1 MVTSG
6 ILVSITTREPRD
18 IYYITFCPLSHL
30 YGTIALWLYVEQL
43 ATLKFSFL
51 LLTPEETI

>member
-6 ILVSITTREPRD
+6 ILVSITTREPRGNH
-18 IYYITFCPLSHL
+18 YITFGTLLHL

-43 ATLKFSFL
+43 E
-51 LLTPEETI
+51 LTKEIV